1 MDLRLSFLLSAAIV
15 FVGTHIILTHQ
26 LRQPLIALLGKAGFL
41 AAYTIVA
48 FVTLG
53 WAIFAFGT
61 APRGPYAWQPY
72 SDWAWI
78 AAMVLTYPALLLLIG
93 SFIRNP
99 AAPSPNAEEM
109 AATKEPT
116 GVFAVTRHPMMWGIA
131 IWALS
136 HILLVPEP
144 RTLFLLGSLI
154 VLALVGS
161 AMQDRKKQHQL
172 GTAWSGWQSRT
183 SYFPRPAGFA
193 AISPVMWL
201 GAFALWLLIN
211 WLHMPLG
218 GIAAGF
224 WRWLG

>member
-1 MDLRLSFLLSAAIV
+1 MLV
-15 FVGTHIILTHQ
+15 FC
-26 LRQPLIALLGKAGFL
+26 P
-41 AAYTIVA
+41 
-48 FVTLG
+48 
-53 WAIFAFGT
+53 
-61 APRGPYAWQPY
+61 
-72 SDWAWI
+72 S
-78 AAMVLTYPALLLLIG
+78 
-93 SFIRNP
+93 
-99 AAPSPNAEEM
+99 APSDVDAALREACERVGFRRAE
-109 AATKEPT
+109 APTASTICVLDCRQGVEPISRLVADT
-116 GVFAVTRHPMMWGIA
+116 AV
-131 IWALS
+131 
-136 HILLVPEP
+136 P
-144 RTLFLLGSLI
+144 RLQLI

-193 AISPVMWL
+193 AIRPVMWL